1 MHKDRAT
8 FEHLQ
13 DYIKLEILGMIC
25 LYPDFIDSVFYG
37 KNTKEIFKKRYM
49 EYTEITEEYFQAL
62 FAEGIPEIS
71 MENDL
76 FETHIIIS
84 IDPYGD
90 NDKYANTLGEFD
102 NALNELRLKVGIIE
116 FERSSIDYEF
126 INDESVKVFRVIFR
140 CDYEND
146 N

>member
-1 MHKDRAT
+1 MHKDIAT

-13 DYIKLEILGMIC
+13 DSIKLEILGMIC
-25 LYPDFIDSVFYG
+25 LYPDFINSVLYE

-49 EYTEITEEYFQAL
+49 EYTEITEEHFEAL
-62 FAEGIPEIS
+62 FPEGIPEMS

-90 NDKYANTLGEFD
+90 NDKYVNTLSEFD
-102 NALNELRLKVGIIE
+102 NALNELRLKVGCLD
-116 FERSSIDYEF
+116 FERSSIDYEY
-126 INDESVKVFRVIFR
+126 IDGQSVKVFRVIFS
-140 CDYEND
+140 CDYE
-146 N
+146 